1 MPSYES
7 DGPISAVIQFN
18 IGSLWVKAAKGAEAT
33 VDVRP
38 ASPDREADV
47 RAAELTQVD
56 FSGGRLTVTG
66 PPQRTVFTSKK
77 GSVEVLV
84 HLPAG
89 SQVDM
94 ESPVGDFVA
103 EGPLGDCR
111 VKTSMGRIQIDRAES
126 VRVKTGQG
134 DVRLGAVTGDAEVTG
149 SGRIEIGTVGGRL
162 TVKNT
167 NGDTEIDE
175 VRGELEANS
184 SNGRI
189 HVANAG
195 ADVDAKSANG
205 HIRLGRVV
213 HGRVTLQTS
222 VGDLEVGIAEGTAAW
237 LDVHSK
243 FGGVRNELGPTEGPG
258 DAQATVEVRGRT
270 QVGNVTVRRA

>member
-7 DGPISAVIQFN
+7 NGPISAVIEFN
-18 IGSLWVKAAKGAEAT
+18 IGALWVRAGKSAEAT

-38 ASPDREADV
+38 ANPGREADV

-66 PPQRTVFTSKK
+66 PAQRTVFTSKK
-77 GSVEVLV
+77 GSIEVEVE
-84 HLPAG
+84 LPAG
-89 SQVDM
+89 SQVDV
-94 ESPVGDFVA
+94 ESPVADIVA
-103 EGPLGDCR
+103 EGPLGVLR
-111 VKTSMGRIQIDRAES
+111 AKTSMGRIQVDRAEA
-126 VRVKTGQG
+126 VRLRTGQG
-134 DVRLGAVTGDAEVTG
+134 DVRVGVVTGNAEVSG

-162 TVKNT
+162 TVKNS

-175 VRGELEANS
+175 VGGELEANS

-189 HVANAG
+189 HVGAAG
-195 ADVDAKSANG
+195 SDVDAKSANG

-213 HGRVTLQTS
+213 RGHVTLQTS

-258 DAQATVEVRGRT
+258 DARETVEVRGRT